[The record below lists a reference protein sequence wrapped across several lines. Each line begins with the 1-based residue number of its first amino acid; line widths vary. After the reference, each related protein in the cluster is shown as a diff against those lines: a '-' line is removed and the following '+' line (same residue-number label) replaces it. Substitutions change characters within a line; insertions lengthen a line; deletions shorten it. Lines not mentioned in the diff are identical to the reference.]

1 MTIALIGRGR
11 LATNLLPALQQ
22 AGHDVTS
29 VNSRTLEELPQQA
42 DVYIISVKDSALREV
57 IAHATKGREDQF
69 FVHTAGSMSVDV
81 FEGYCSR
88 YGVFYPMQ
96 TFSKERQVDFR
107 EIPIFIEAGGSGRA
121 AVDGKTAD
129 HTTSAD
135 ATADHTTS
143 ADATAETS
151 GVLRVLADSI
161 SQKVYELSTA
171 DRKYLH
177 LAAVFACNFANHC
190 YTLAADV
197 LAKKGL
203 PFDVMLPLID
213 ETARKVHE
221 LHPQDAQTGPAVRYD
236 ENVIRMQGDL
246 LADEPVLQDIY
257 RLLSKSIHQKAT
269 EPHDQLRLT
278 EDTSHRV

>member
-96 TFSKERQVDFR
+96 TFSKERQVSFR
-107 EIPIFIEAGGSGRA
+107 EIPIFIETGDSGRA

-135 ATADHTTS
+135 ATA
-143 ADATAETS
+143 ETL
-151 GVLRVLADSI
+151 GVLRVLADSV

-190 YTLAADV
+190 YALAADV

-221 LHPQDAQTGPAVRYD
+221 MHPQDAQTGPAVRYD
-236 ENVIRMQGDL
+236 ENVISMQSDL

-269 EPHDQLRLT
+269 EPHDPLRLT

>member
-121 AVDGKTAD
+121 TD

-135 ATADHTTS
+135 ATAKTL
-143 ADATAETS
+143 
-151 GVLRVLADSI
+151 GVLRVLADSV

-190 YTLAADV
+190 FALSARI
-197 LAKKGL
+197 LERQGL
-203 PFDVMLPLID
+203 PFDVMLPLVD
-213 ETARKVHE
+213 ETTAKVHTM
-221 LHPQDAQTGPAVRYD
+221 HPRDAQTGPAVRSY
-236 ENVIRMQGDL
+236 ENVMGAQRQM
-246 LADEPVLQDIY
+246 LADEPLLQQIY
-257 RLLSKSIHQKAT
+257 TLMSESIQQTKK
-269 EPHDQLRLT
+269 
-278 EDTSHRV
+278 